1 MDSANCPITLERF
14 KDPVM
19 LVADGHTYE
28 RAALERWLM
37 RSDLSPATGSRLFG
51 DHRTKSNYCVRKLLA
66 ELLDEQK
73 GCPSST
79 IQPEEQH
86 GWALRELPACSR
98 FGLAIALM
106 LRFADVSD
114 VSEMSSASET
124 SGARLAA
131 CGMICCLA
139 VFVSDDASVLVACML
154 LGSVCFYSGVV
165 AAPPEPAGA
174 AVPVLALS
182 RILLFTGMLLCLLG
196 LYLMRSSGE
205 TASADVAT
213 SNQRAHEPTCT
224 EELPRR
230 QGFARALPEVWR
242 VTQVLQ
248 PRPVWR
254 R

>member
-51 DHRTKSNYCVRKLLA
+51 DHRTKSNYCVRKLLD

-79 IQPEEQH
+79 IQPEEQP
-86 GWALRELPACSR
+86 GWALRELPASCSR
-98 FGLAIALM
+98 FGLALALL

-114 VSEMSSASET
+114 VSETSS
-124 SGARLAA
+124 ARLAS
-131 CGMICCLA
+131 CWTICCLA
-139 VFVSDDASVLVACML
+139 VLVSDDASVLVACIL
-154 LGSVCFYSGVV
+154 LASICFYSGVM
-165 AAPPEPAGA
+165 AAPAVPAGTA
-174 AVPVLALS
+174 APVLALS

-196 LYLMRSSGE
+196 LYLMRSSGGVP
-205 TASADVAT
+205 ASADVET